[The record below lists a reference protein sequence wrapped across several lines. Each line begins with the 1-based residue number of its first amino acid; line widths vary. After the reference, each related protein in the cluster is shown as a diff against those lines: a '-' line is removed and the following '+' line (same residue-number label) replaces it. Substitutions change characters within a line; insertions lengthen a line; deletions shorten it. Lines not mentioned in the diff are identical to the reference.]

1 MVKRK
6 QDKAEANEQSM
17 AQKLVR
23 SITKKSIEDKD
34 NGNRIWKYL

>member
-6 QDKAEANEQSM
+6 QDKAEANEQNM
-17 AQKLVR
+17 VQKLVR

-34 NGNRIWKYL
+34 NGNRI

>member
-1 MVKRK
+1 MVRKK

-23 SITKKSIEDKD
+23 SITKKSREDKD
-34 NGNRIWKYL
+34 NGNRI

>member
-6 QDKAEANEQSM
+6 QDKAKVNEQSM
-17 AQKLVR
+17 AQKLAR

-34 NGNRIWKYL
+34 NGNRI

>member
-6 QDKAEANEQSM
+6 QDKDKANEQSM

-34 NGNRIWKYL
+34 NGNRI